1 MRDDVEECDDQNPD
15 DGDGCSSDCTVE
27 DNYVCMPLDT
37 TTMGPDV
44 CFCNAKPLSAS
55 WTNYWGTIEIIFG
68 AQIVY
73 NTDNG
78 PKSADAQIFCSQIL
92 DPSMFDNKNLGTEY
106 NCFLDASGTGSTIRI
121 NVDLDS
127 NIGNFDQAF

>member
-1 MRDDVEECDDQNPD
+1 MRDDIEECDDQNFD

-68 AQIVY
+68 SQIVY

-78 PKSADAQIFCSQIL
+78 QKSADA
-92 DPSMFDNKNLGTEY
+92 
-106 NCFLDASGTGSTIRI
+106 
-121 NVDLDS
+121 
-127 NIGNFDQAF
+127 